1 MKPRILI
8 VSRHQKELQ
17 AHLGECD
24 VTLTRTG
31 RDGLSLLEL
40 PQPFDLILADLEL
53 ADMEAKEFFRQA
65 RNLCRPVFIVL
76 VTKDELARGIEA
88 VNRWDIFSLLPLPC
102 QPDML
107 ELVLERAMAQ
117 ARLLDR
123 EQKMRQRIR
132 ELTGVDALTGCYI
145 HTVAETKLDSELARA
160 RRYNHHI
167 GLLLCDID
175 HLQQINEQYGHRAG
189 DRVLTGFA
197 QAAREVTRQELDWIC
212 RWDGDCFLIVLPE
225 TPIQGARV
233 VADRLRNLFDGFEL
247 PEGEPSFRLRATIG
261 VTGFDPR
268 QQEHHP
274 DPASLL
280 RAAEQCLNLAKE
292 LGGDQIHLCPK
303 S

>member
-8 VSRHQKELQ
+8 VSRHQEELQ
-17 AHLGECD
+17 NHLGECEL
-24 VTLTRTG
+24 TLTRTG

-40 PQPFDLILADLEL
+40 PQQFDLILADLEL

-65 RNLCRPVFIVL
+65 RSLCRPVCIVL
-76 VTKDELARGIEA
+76 VRENELELGLEA
-88 VNRWDIFSLLPLPC
+88 INRWDIFSLLPLPC
-102 QPDML
+102 QPEML
-107 ELVLERAMAQ
+107 ELLLERALAQ

-132 ELTGVDALTGCYI
+132 ELSGVDALTGCYM
-145 HTVAETKLDSELARA
+145 HSLAETKLGSELSRA

-175 HLQQINEQYGHRAG
+175 QLHQINEQYGHHAG

-197 QAAREVTRQELDWIC
+197 QAAREVTRQEMDWIC

-233 VADRLRNLFDGFEL
+233 VADRLRNLFTSFEL
-247 PEGEPSFRLRATIG
+247 PECEPSFRLRATIG
-261 VTGFDPR
+261 ITGFDPR
-268 QQEHHP
+268 QPEQYP

-280 RAAEQCLNLAKE
+280 RAAEQCLDQAKK
-292 LGGDQIHLCPK
+292 LGGDQIHLCPT

>member
-8 VSRHQKELQ
+8 VSRHQEELQ
-17 AHLGECD
+17 GHLREYES
-24 VTLTRTG
+24 TLTRTG
-31 RDGLSLLEL
+31 RDGLSLLGL
-40 PQPFDLILADLEL
+40 PQHFNLVLADLEL

-65 RNLCRPVFIVL
+65 RSLCRPVCIVL
-76 VTKDELARGIEA
+76 VTENELARGVEA
-88 VNRWDIFSLLPLPC
+88 VNRWDIFALLPLPC
-102 QPDML
+102 KPDML
-107 ELVLERAMAQ
+107 DLVLERAMAQ

-132 ELTGVDALTGCYI
+132 ELSGVDALTGCYM
-145 HTVAETKLDSELARA
+145 HSVAETKLGSEVARA
-160 RRYNHHI
+160 KRYNHHI

-175 HLQQINEQYGHRAG
+175 QLHQINEQYSHRSG

-197 QAAREVTRQELDWIC
+197 QAAREVIRQELDWIC
-212 RWDGDCFLIVLPE
+212 RWDGDSFLIVLPE

-233 VADRLRNLFDGFEL
+233 VADRLRNLFASFEL
-247 PEGEPSFRLRATIG
+247 PDCEPSFRLRATIG
-261 VTGFDPR
+261 ITGFDPR
-268 QQEHHP
+268 QPEQYP

-280 RAAEQCLNLAKE
+280 HAAEQCLDRAKE